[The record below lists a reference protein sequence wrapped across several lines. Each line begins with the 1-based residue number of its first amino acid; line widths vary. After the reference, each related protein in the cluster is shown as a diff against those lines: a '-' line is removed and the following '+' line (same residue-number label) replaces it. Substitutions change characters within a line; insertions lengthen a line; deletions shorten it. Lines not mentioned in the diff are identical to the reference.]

1 MPLRRSRLCIG
12 NTRGAAC
19 TFSAETIGEP
29 RGVFDPQQRCYFCDP
44 ALQRDASDALRP
56 WLVGALT
63 ELFVLDTDIYAK
75 ALSLIAFRPGEDEPE
90 IRRRVRARLST
101 LAVAS
106 RSFSAQQIKQAHATT
121 ALHTMLRECAEG
133 HETQRAIRNAGR
145 EIARVEP
152 LRKVLKEQLALTLS
166 YLSDIDGLTDRLRL
180 AQAEVKRIGYGL
192 ARNPAFL
199 VSTGRPT
206 SLDLVQAQ
214 CYRWARV
221 LHSRY
226 LRKLQRSYL
235 RFFMCLRRVQLLS
248 ASSSIERALA
258 LIDSML
264 RAPRLVPGG
273 VICAINFQPI
283 AIP

>member
-44 ALQRDASDALRP
+44 ALQRDASETLRP

-63 ELFVLDTDIYAK
+63 ELFVLDTDIYEK

-106 RSFSAQQIKQAHATT
+106 RSFSAQQIKQARATT
-121 ALHTMLRECAEG
+121 ALQTMLRECAEG

-166 YLSDIDGLTDRLRL
+166 FLADVDGLTDRLRL
-180 AQAEVKRIGYGL
+180 AQAEVKRIGFGL
-192 ARNPAFL
+192 PGFPG
-199 VSTGRPT
+199 V
-206 SLDLVQAQ
+206 D
-214 CYRWARV
+214 
-221 LHSRY
+221 
-226 LRKLQRSYL
+226 
-235 RFFMCLRRVQLLS
+235 
-248 ASSSIERALA
+248 
-258 LIDSML
+258 
-264 RAPRLVPGG
+264 RAPYEPGPGAGPVLLVGARGPLATPAQTAADLLGAFAMPAPRTT
-273 VICAINFQPI
+273 AIGLVLD
-283 AIP
+283 